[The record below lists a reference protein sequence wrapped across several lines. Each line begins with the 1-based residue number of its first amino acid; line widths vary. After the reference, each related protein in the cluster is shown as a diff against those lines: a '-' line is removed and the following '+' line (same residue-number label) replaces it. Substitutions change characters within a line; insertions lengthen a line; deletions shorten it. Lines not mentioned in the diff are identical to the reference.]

1 LVSTEL
7 DGPSS
12 YNRRSSYFGGKF
24 YFISFVRLIFERGVH
39 NCFPMQ
45 MPRSLF
51 GDTRLLQWFGGWKL
65 PVVALGN
72 GHFWAWR
79 W

>member
-24 YFISFVRLIFERGVH
+24 LFI
-39 NCFPMQ
+39 
-45 MPRSLF
+45 
-51 GDTRLLQWFGGWKL
+51 LLC
-65 PVVALGN
+65 A
-72 GHFWAWR
+72 
-79 W
+79 